1 MRLPRIKSGYF
12 SAPIEH
18 LTARWSIRLGIAVAA
33 VVLVYALIVL
43 FGEFYLL
50 LFATVLLASIFGGL
64 VPGLLVLAVIIS
76 YEVFFGRLSVDEMQ
90 RLLVE
95 GTLVS
100 IGLSLPTS
108 LFRAR
113 ELLEAELKT
122 EQQLL
127 KMEED
132 ERRRIGRDLHDGLG
146 QHLTGISLLSET
158 MAQQLMTGGKPDPVN
173 VEAITR
179 LVSEAI
185 KITRDLAKSL
195 SPITLELEGL
205 QAAVEELAETSSS
218 LFGIRCTYEC
228 HQQDLVL
235 NPNRS
240 LHVFRIIQ
248 EAVNNSVRH
257 GKAKNVRVRMT
268 RDRKDLIVTVVDD
281 GIGLSQKTSVN
292 PGFGLRLMQYRAK
305 MLGASLTVERAAPEG
320 GTVVTC
326 ICPLDDQVQ
335 RR

>member
-1 MRLPRIKSGYF
+1 MELRLPRIKPGYF
-12 SAPIEH
+12 SAPFDQ
-18 LTARWSIRLGIAVAA
+18 LKARWSIRLGVGVAA
-33 VVLVYALIVL
+33 VVLAYALVLL

-64 VPGLLVLAVIIS
+64 VPGLLVLAVIVS
-76 YEVFFGRLSVDEMQ
+76 YEVFFGRLSVDETR
-90 RLLVE
+90 RLLIE

-100 IGLSLPTS
+100 FLLSVPAA
-108 LFRAR
+108 LFKGRKR
-113 ELLEAELKT
+113 LEAELKT
-122 EQQLL
+122 EQQIL
-127 KMEED
+127 KMEDD

-158 MAQQLMTGGKPDPVN
+158 MTQQLMTGGKPDPTN

-205 QAAVEELAETSSS
+205 QAAVEELADTSSS
-218 LFGIRCTYEC
+218 LFGIHCICED
-228 HQQDLVL
+228 HQQNLVL
-235 NPNRS
+235 DRTRS
-240 LHVFRIIQ
+240 LHLFRIVQ

-257 GKAKNVRVRMT
+257 GKAKNVRVGMT

-281 GIGLSQKTSVN
+281 GVGLSLKTSVN
-292 PGFGLRLMQYRAK
+292 PGIGLRLMQYRAK
-305 MLGASLTVERAAPEG
+305 MLGASLTVKRSAPEG

-326 ICPLDDQVQ
+326 ICPLDD
-335 RR
+335 